1 MLLMHPQRE
10 QETTFCTSAVSLLVV
25 PMCKAAPDVPVLKST
40 SLLPL
45 LSFRVTKGRTAFNQ
59 ALRLYFT
66 SAMSALLDAY
76 FKKADWFSSILQ
88 VGWIWR
94 AAACCLPA
102 PAASLLPHVGESAET
117 KSWKWTNSRYFFP
130 ADTTGAL
137 AMRTSFYLL
146 LGFEFSLRWQTWNT
160 DHVNAIC
167 KSQPA
172 HKGGMSKNVKCSR

>member
-88 VGWIWR
+88 VGCIWR

-117 KSWKWTNSRYFFP
+117 KSWKWTNSRFFFFLQTP
-130 ADTTGAL
+130 LELWPWEHSFICYLVLNSASGGKPETLTT
-137 AMRTSFYLL
+137 
-146 LGFEFSLRWQTWNT
+146 
-160 DHVNAIC
+160 
-167 KSQPA
+167 
-172 HKGGMSKNVKCSR
+172 

>member
-59 ALRLYFT
+59 ALRLYFS

-76 FKKADWFSSILQ
+76 FKKAD
-88 VGWIWR
+88 
-94 AAACCLPA
+94 
-102 PAASLLPHVGESAET
+102 
-117 KSWKWTNSRYFFP
+117 
-130 ADTTGAL
+130 
-137 AMRTSFYLL
+137 
-146 LGFEFSLRWQTWNT
+146 
-160 DHVNAIC
+160 
-167 KSQPA
+167 
-172 HKGGMSKNVKCSR
+172 